1 MKLKGI
7 LLTAFLAAG
16 LTGLSFAGLYDD
28 WPDDAICMWLDMK
41 PTHEGYLGEA
51 EKRSL
56 TCEDGKAVAG
66 SAKTSTG
73 SNSTS
78 KTKSKASSID
88 SDITY
93 DVVFSAAVLKELLN
107 RVVSKTNYDFSKHK
121 LANNDNNSIC
131 RFGIRRIVY
140 DDSEL
145 GRIENWDIAKGTIN
159 IKGSDVEF
167 GEGSS
172 WQMGGLSTDPSYLRD
187 EVNIKLTEDGH
198 LVGKMAYFNLGV
210 KLGEVSLSPLYV
222 TLTKHKRSIPI
233 DLTKHI
239 DDQNWAEIFIDVE
252 DWAGGVMYVWK
263 CYEVLK
269 APADLT
275 EIEESNA
282 FDGKYAFKLLSD
294 PLNIAKHQIGSGYF
308 EIIDGIITVS
318 TEDRVLEANSNKFVT
333 NKYYNKFK
341 GRIDKNGE
349 IQANFIFNPCW
360 FGSKCYVQE
369 DNAYK
374 TATDDD
380 KNITVLGNI
389 NKLKLKGEFLV
400 GTGPNI
406 VKIFFELKPKT
417 QQ

>member
-1 MKLKGI
+1 MKKIYL
-7 LLTAFLAAG
+7 LLTLLFLS
-16 LTGLSFAGLYDD
+16 TQSFAASCPDGSEPVKSVSDD
-28 WPDDAICMWLDMK
+28 GTYFVYKC
-41 PTHEGYLGEA
+41 G
-51 EKRSL
+51 
-56 TCEDGKAVAG
+56 
-66 SAKTSTG
+66 G
-73 SNSTS
+73 SNNN
-78 KTKSKASSID
+78 KTKSTNQTSTD
-88 SDITY
+88 SDISIY

-131 RFGIRRIVY
+131 LFSIRRVVY
-140 DDSEL
+140 EDSEL
-145 GRIENWDIAKGTIN
+145 GSIKDWDIAKGNIN

-187 EVNIKLTEDGH
+187 EVNLKLTEDGH
-198 LVGKMAYFNLGV
+198 LVGKMAYFTHGV
-210 KLGEVSLSPLYV
+210 KQGEVPRNPLYV

-252 DWAGGVMYVWK
+252 EWAGGVMYVWK

-294 PLNIAKHQIGSGYF
+294 PPNIAKHQIGSGYF
-308 EIIDGIITVS
+308 EIIDGTITVS

-374 TATDDD
+374 TATNDD

-389 NKLKLKGEFLV
+389 KKLKLKGEFLV

>member
-131 RFGIRRIVY
+131 RFSIRRVVY
-140 DDSEL
+140 EDSEL
-145 GRIENWDIAKGTIN
+145 GRIEDWDIAKGNIN
-159 IKGSDVEF
+159 IKGSVR
-167 GEGSS
+167 
-172 WQMGGLSTDPSYLRD
+172 TDMFDNALLTSYD
-187 EVNIKLTEDGH
+187 AETK
-198 LVGKMAYFNLGV
+198 V
-210 KLGEVSLSPLYV
+210 KRAPM
-222 TLTKHKRSIPI
+222 TK
-233 DLTKHI
+233 
-239 DDQNWAEIFIDVE
+239 
-252 DWAGGVMYVWK
+252 
-263 CYEVLK
+263 
-269 APADLT
+269 
-275 EIEESNA
+275 
-282 FDGKYAFKLLSD
+282 
-294 PLNIAKHQIGSGYF
+294 
-308 EIIDGIITVS
+308 
-318 TEDRVLEANSNKFVT
+318 VT
-333 NKYYNKFK
+333 NDFVVLPGWK
-341 GRIDKNGE
+341 GLRTKRD
-349 IQANFIFNPCW
+349 
-360 FGSKCYVQE
+360 
-369 DNAYK
+369 
-374 TATDDD
+374 
-380 KNITVLGNI
+380 
-389 NKLKLKGEFLV
+389 
-400 GTGPNI
+400 
-406 VKIFFELKPKT
+406 
-417 QQ
+417 

>member
-1 MKLKGI
+1 
-7 LLTAFLAAG
+7 
-16 LTGLSFAGLYDD
+16 
-28 WPDDAICMWLDMK
+28 
-41 PTHEGYLGEA
+41 
-51 EKRSL
+51 
-56 TCEDGKAVAG
+56 
-66 SAKTSTG
+66 
-73 SNSTS
+73 
-78 KTKSKASSID
+78 
-88 SDITY
+88 
-93 DVVFSAAVLKELLN
+93 
-107 RVVSKTNYDFSKHK
+107 
-121 LANNDNNSIC
+121 
-131 RFGIRRIVY
+131 
-140 DDSEL
+140 
-145 GRIENWDIAKGTIN
+145 
-159 IKGSDVEF
+159 
-167 GEGSS
+167 
-172 WQMGGLSTDPSYLRD
+172 
-187 EVNIKLTEDGH
+187 
-198 LVGKMAYFNLGV
+198 
-210 KLGEVSLSPLYV
+210 
-222 TLTKHKRSIPI
+222 
-233 DLTKHI
+233 
-239 DDQNWAEIFIDVE
+239 
-252 DWAGGVMYVWK
+252 MYVWK

-294 PLNIAKHQIGSGYF
+294 PPNIAKHQIGSGYF

-374 TATDDD
+374 TATNDD

-406 VKIFFELKPKT
+406 IKIFFELKPKT

>member
-1 MKLKGI
+1 MQIKRIQLAS
-7 LLTAFLAAG
+7 LLLLVAIGT
-16 LTGLSFAGLYDD
+16 TFAGPYDD
-28 WPDDAICMWLDMK
+28 WPDDAICMWLDQK

-51 EKRSL
+51 KKRSL
-56 TCEDGKAVAG
+56 NCEGGKAISG
-66 SAKTSTG
+66 SVKTTTTSK
-73 SNSTS
+73 STS
-78 KTKSKASSID
+78 STRDKASNVD
-88 SDITY
+88 SDITIY
-93 DVVFSAAVLKELLN
+93 DVVFSPAVLQELLD
-107 RVVSKTNYDFSKHK
+107 RVISKTDYDFSKHK
-121 LANNDNNSIC
+121 LVKNIQDSNC
-131 RFGIRRIVY
+131 YFTLRRVVY
-140 DDSEL
+140 DKSIL
-145 GRIENWDIAKGTIN
+145 GKIEGWNMAQGTIN

-167 GEGSS
+167 IKSK
-172 WQMGGLSTDPSYLRD
+172 WRMGGLSTDPSYLRD

-308 EIIDGIITVS
+308 EIKSGFITVS
-318 TEDRVLEANSNKFVT
+318 TKDRVLIASSNKFVT
-333 NKYYNKFK
+333 NKYYNKFE
-341 GRIDKNGE
+341 GRIDANGE
-349 IQANFIFNPCW
+349 IQANFFFNPCAN
-360 FGSKCYVQE
+360 GSKCYVQE
-369 DNAYK
+369 EGEYNIAIN
-374 TATDDD
+374 DD
-380 KNITVLGNI
+380 KNITISGNI
-389 NKLKLKGEFLV
+389 KTHKLTGEFTK
-400 GTGPNI
+400 GSGPDI
-406 VKIFFELKPKT
+406 VKIIFELEDRN
-417 QQ
+417 